1 MSKDSILPL
10 VIISWMDII
19 QSDPNWQTRE
29 EGLDWADSE
38 DGLVYQ
44 TGFKLDE
51 DENYL
56 TLTDSFFKSCDT
68 IGSVTRIP
76 KSVIKSMKVLNYE
89 EFIK

>member
-1 MSKDSILPL
+1 MSKDNQVLPL
-10 VIISWMDII
+10 VFVIWTDII

-44 TGFKLDE
+44 SGFILDD

-56 TLTDSFFKSCDT
+56 TLTDSYFKSCDT

-76 KSVIKSMKVLNYE
+76 KSVIKSMKIIPNE
-89 EFIK
+89 IF